1 MPRQWVKYEL
11 KKDPLNAI
19 VVFIE
24 KLMRE
29 KKQTVISSLVA
40 FVVAVVFAGIIY
52 FAHKKNI
59 ESAYVSLIRAENILY
74 SDPNLAI
81 TLADSVISNLKR
93 DDEFTALAS
102 YIKADA
108 LFIKEDYQSA
118 LKFYEKALRKINPT
132 FKPNVIYSLA
142 KTYEALGKIDEAQKK
157 YQEFL
162 TDYDRHYLA
171 EDVYLSLARI
181 FIQKGFYK
189 EAKNYIEIVK
199 SRSQGTKWEEYAKEL
214 AGLIP
219 GK

>member
-1 MPRQWVKYEL
+1 MARQWIKYEL
-11 KKDPLNAI
+11 KKDPLKATI
-19 VVFIE
+19 VFIE
-24 KLMRE
+24 KLIRE
-29 KKQTVISSLVA
+29 KKQTVISSLIG
-40 FVVAVVFAGIIY
+40 FVVVIVFAGIIY
-52 FAHKKNI
+52 FAHKKNV
-59 ESAYVSLIRAENILY
+59 EAAYASLIRAENILY

-81 TLADSVISNLKR
+81 TLADSVISNLKS
-93 DDEFTALAS
+93 DNELTALAS

-108 LFIKEDYQSA
+108 LFIKKDYKSA
-118 LKFYEKALRKINPT
+118 LKFYKNALKKINPA

-162 TDYDRHYLA
+162 GDSDRHYLA

-181 FIQKGFYK
+181 FIKRGFYK

-214 AGLIP
+214 ASLIP